1 MESLETSAKS
11 FSSVFENVDEQFFS
25 ECAREYALSLVS
37 VVLEQFGTEAIPDP
51 DQFSSMLQH
60 PRAAGHQPLWCPELG
75 QCLRALKSGK
85 AAKAQRALTQ
95 IVLNL
100 FTAGVPGAWTFDFTE
115 EMRFRWDRFLFPKA
129 IRLKVD
135 SDGNQANINVSDGE
149 SNQAVEFH
157 ATSNGR
163 IEWQSSDAET
173 LPYVEL
179 GHNRALLLSGIHAE
193 EMLLPETV
201 LPGVLS
207 ITETHKKHLSDPIDL
222 FREQFPEWG
231 SWFDRVLRTIT
242 ISESPPEGVHSG
254 TSEGYYGSIWISDC
268 DDILK
273 VAESLIHEASHQYY
287 FLLSRLVDLTRDD
300 GRLFY
305 SPFVG
310 IDRPPDKLLLAYHAF
325 TNVEMFYRECLKR
338 EIKAEQC
345 ERVLEQLRRELGHV
359 QNVLTNE
366 SELMT
371 SVGKC
376 IFETLYAYRSSYAS
390 VN

>member
-1 MESLETSAKS
+1 MESLLTSAKS

-25 ECAREYALSLVS
+25 RCAREYALSLVS
-37 VVLEQFGTEAIPDP
+37 VAIDQFGTEAIPDP
-51 DQFSSMLQH
+51 DQFYSMLQH
-60 PRAAGHQPLWCPELG
+60 PRAADHQPLWCPELG

-85 AAKAQRALTQ
+85 VAKAQRGLTQ

-100 FTAGVPGAWTFDFTE
+100 LTAGVPGAWKFDLPE
-115 EMRFRWDRFLFPKA
+115 LMRFRWDTFLFPKVV
-129 IRLKVD
+129 RLEID
-135 SDGNQANINVSDGE
+135 SDGKQANIRASDGE
-149 SNQAVEFH
+149 SNQTLEFYN
-157 ATSNGR
+157 TSNGR
-163 IEWQSSDAET
+163 IEWQSDDAET
-173 LPYVEL
+173 LAYVEL
-179 GHNRALLLSGIHAE
+179 GHNRALLLSGIHAQ
-193 EMLLPETV
+193 EMLLPDTV
-201 LPGVLS
+201 LPGVLTV
-207 ITETHKKHLSDPIDL
+207 TETHKKHLSDPIDL
-222 FREQFPEWG
+222 FREQFPEWS

-254 TSEGYYGSIWISDC
+254 TSEGFYGSIWISDC
-268 DDILK
+268 DDTLK

-325 TNVEMFYRECLKR
+325 TNVEIFYRACLKN
-338 EIKAEQC
+338 EIKAAQC

-359 QNVLTNE
+359 QKVLANE
-366 SELMT
+366 IDLT